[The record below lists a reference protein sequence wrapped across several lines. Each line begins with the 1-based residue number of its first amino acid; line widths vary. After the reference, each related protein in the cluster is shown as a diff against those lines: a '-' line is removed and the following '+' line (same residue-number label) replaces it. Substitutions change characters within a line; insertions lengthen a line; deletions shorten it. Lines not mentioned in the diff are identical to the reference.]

1 MPRTVEASVLIA
13 VLSSFSILAASLM
26 LPNLAALI
34 VVSVLTAHGAYLK
47 TDNMRLRVTTKDFC
61 NPDLKD
67 GHGNR
72 APCGIS
78 QARETYGLRLPGM
91 EDGVLTTREDII
103 VTKDGQVSVKA
114 LPNYPY
120 QFIMTVES
128 PESKRVEHFYDHKS
142 SVLAHT
148 QVPSHASRLQNAGID
163 PGDLE
168 AQGWTRDGVDKLNG
182 AVVSKWL
189 RKGPEGLDPKDG
201 TNYTALYQTGLA
213 PDTWV
218 VFIDESVQQ
227 PVKLLAINTYVGSK
241 VFQESI
247 FEHAAPLDKEL
258 SIESAV
264 EAMYHTY
271 RIDSHHHLDE
281 ASVRE
286 APFVTADY
294 IAGDRLAERSRAF
307 FEEHEA
313 EDWMSGRRSLRQDTV
328 SRGIKY
334 FTIEE
339 NSAADF
345 YFHASRHRQLVKV
358 VSLEFPNGCNSGK
371 SMDPTAKYRLV
382 ASVDASLDISGTV
395 KGLISFTDVNKPS
408 VKAHLSLSF
417 EAGGCA
423 LVFQYG
429 EVVSLTITVCISGAA
444 SGQSLLQ
451 PDKRTFHGEVDASV
465 RFDVNLPVVGS
476 VIHWTI
482 GAKVGY
488 NMANAWEFSSE
499 VNFLASV
506 GFWILKKTW
515 AKSWI
520 LWQTGAV
527 EF

>member
-1 MPRTVEASVLIA
+1 
-13 VLSSFSILAASLM
+13 M
-26 LPNLAALI
+26 LPNLAALV

-120 QFIMTVES
+120 QFIMTVGS

-189 RKGPEGLDPKDG
+189 RKGPEGLDSKDG

-227 PVKLLAINTYVGSK
+227 PVRLLAINTYV
-241 VFQESI
+241 
-247 FEHAAPLDKEL
+247 
-258 SIESAV
+258 
-264 EAMYHTY
+264 
-271 RIDSHHHLDE
+271 
-281 ASVRE
+281 
-286 APFVTADY
+286 
-294 IAGDRLAERSRAF
+294 
-307 FEEHEA
+307 
-313 EDWMSGRRSLRQDTV
+313 
-328 SRGIKY
+328 
-334 FTIEE
+334 
-339 NSAADF
+339 
-345 YFHASRHRQLVKV
+345 
-358 VSLEFPNGCNSGK
+358 
-371 SMDPTAKYRLV
+371 
-382 ASVDASLDISGTV
+382 
-395 KGLISFTDVNKPS
+395 
-408 VKAHLSLSF
+408 
-417 EAGGCA
+417 
-423 LVFQYG
+423 
-429 EVVSLTITVCISGAA
+429 
-444 SGQSLLQ
+444 
-451 PDKRTFHGEVDASV
+451 
-465 RFDVNLPVVGS
+465 
-476 VIHWTI
+476 
-482 GAKVGY
+482 
-488 NMANAWEFSSE
+488 
-499 VNFLASV
+499 
-506 GFWILKKTW
+506 
-515 AKSWI
+515 
-520 LWQTGAV
+520 
-527 EF
+527 